1 VGLLRAV
8 ISSIFLL
15 SINTASYANEFKLVF
30 AEYKPY
36 SWVDDRGE
44 VVGIEIDVL
53 REAIHDRMRVPV
65 SFQVLPWARAQM
77 LVKQGEADAFVAFPS
92 EQRKLYTKVSKEAV
106 TTWGVSIFA
115 PTQGLHIKELSKI
128 REIAELKSYTLGSMI
143 GNGWANKNL
152 AGMDVTWVPKM
163 EQLIK
168 LVALGRVEAL
178 PDSPIVVK
186 FYMRELG
193 LEDEIIELSNL
204 MSTTL
209 HLCIGIK
216 SNYLDMLPLF
226 DKTLREMANDG
237 ALKKILSKYE

>member
-1 VGLLRAV
+1 MELLRVV

-15 SINTASYANEFKLVF
+15 GINTVSYANEFKLVF

-44 VVGIEIDVL
+44 VVGIEIDIL
-53 REAIHDRMRVPV
+53 KEAIHNRMRVPV

-92 EQRKLYTKVSKEAV
+92 EKRKLYTKASKETV
-106 TTWGVSIFA
+106 TTWGVSIFS
-115 PTQGLHIKELSKI
+115 TTKGRNVKELSKI
-128 REIAELKSYTLGSMI
+128 SEIAGLKSYTLGSMI
-143 GNGWANKNL
+143 GNGWAKQNL
-152 AGMDVTWVPKM
+152 AGMNVTWVPKM

-168 LVALGRVEAL
+168 LVASGRIEAL

-193 LEDEIIELSNL
+193 LEDEIIELNNL
-204 MSTTL
+204 ISTTL

-216 SNYLDMLPLF
+216 SNYLDMLPQF
-226 DKTLREMANDG
+226 DETLREMASDG
-237 ALKKILSKYE
+237 TLEKVLSKYE